1 MTLPLSRADLSSA
14 CVGVFEISNVG
25 KSLSFASASGDA
37 KQGNAKGENEFVAG
51 KELAVSARPGV
62 WEQRRAPCVIERE
75 SCATNPPDIRCSFR
89 ALCFCV
95 DLPSL

>member
-14 CVGVFEISNVG
+14 CVGVFEILNVG

-37 KQGNAKGENEFVAG
+37 KQGNAEGENEFLAG
-51 KELAVSARPGV
+51 KKLAVSARPGGLC
-62 WEQRRAPCVIERE
+62 AIERK
-75 SCATNPPDIRCSFR
+75 SCAMNPPDIRCSFR

-95 DLPSL
+95 DLPAFDFNFL